1 MENPDIA
8 EEIESRLRAALGLDR
23 EHQEEIEEGDD
34 LVSEML
40 GEEVAG

>member
-1 MENPDIA
+1 VENPDIA
-8 EEIESRLRAALGLDR
+8 EEIESQLRTALGLDR
-23 EHQEEIEEGDD
+23 ENQEELEEGDD